1 MNRLKYNFSNRERI
15 LLLVLAV
22 IILVLGYY
30 KLILEPINTQISQ
43 YNAAASTE
51 QEYIN
56 TNLQVAG
63 QVIALKEE
71 IEELKKSGEA
81 KPVPQYDNSAGLVIE
96 LNDILSSAVT
106 YKIDF
111 RENASSESYLVES
124 VVNLEMYTRT
134 YAEAR
139 NILNRLH
146 ESSNINQITNLTID
160 LSDRNAGQVMTSL
173 VITFYETKS

>member
-1 MNRLKYNFSNRERI
+1 M
-15 LLLVLAV
+15 VLH
-22 IILVLGYY
+22 
-30 KLILEPINTQISQ
+30 
-43 YNAAASTE
+43 
-51 QEYIN
+51 YI
-56 TNLQVAG
+56 
-63 QVIALKEE
+63 
-71 IEELKKSGEA
+71 
-81 KPVPQYDNSAGLVIE
+81 IE

-111 RENASSESYLVES
+111 RENASSESYLVER